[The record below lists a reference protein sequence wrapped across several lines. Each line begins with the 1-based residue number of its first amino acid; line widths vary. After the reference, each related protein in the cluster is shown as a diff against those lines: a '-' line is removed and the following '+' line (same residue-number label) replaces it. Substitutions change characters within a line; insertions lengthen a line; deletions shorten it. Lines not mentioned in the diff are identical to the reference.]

1 MRALRILLIF
11 VVVVGVLF
19 AVVDR
24 VAVHLAQGQAAD
36 RLKSAENLASTPDV
50 SIKGFP
56 FLTQLASGELDDVEV
71 GVRDYE
77 VATGNGARKIRVDG
91 FTADLKGV
99 RFSGDYR
106 SATAATATGTAT
118 IAYDELLK
126 AAKSDS
132 AKVAPG
138 VTARVVGLSDGGD
151 GKIKVEVEVSA
162 LGVKQRV
169 SLRSSAAVRGHKV
182 EVRADSLPVVGGVRL
197 PEGPVRSI
205 TDFQQAIDRLPTGI
219 ELDSVR
225 ATADGVEITL
235 KGSDV
240 ELAG

>member
-138 VTARVVGLSDGGD
+138 LTARVVGLSDGGD

-225 ATADGVEITL
+225 AAADGVEITL

-240 ELAG
+240 KLAG